1 MAHPGLYTE
10 FFGLTERPFTL
21 LPDPDFLYWSTQHSR
36 AFAVLEYGVAS
47 RAPITVI
54 TGEIGAGKTT
64 LVHALLDRLAESA
77 TVGMISNAQGGRGE
91 LLQWIIS
98 ALSLPLDPMASYVAT
113 FNALQDFVIKEYAAG
128 RRVVLII
135 DEAQNLSLE
144 GLEELRMLTNM
155 NSHKDELLQ
164 LILVGQPEL
173 REMISRPEMRQFAQR
188 VAANFHLSRLESSAV
203 EAYIKHRMVKAGGTG
218 EEFTKQACDRIHAAT
233 RGTPRLVNQL
243 ADLCLV
249 YAYAGEDRLVMS
261 STVDQVLADGVFFAG
276 DMGDE
281 LPQRGVGSGPIDPPG
296 ALREF
301 GRTDTQEPG
310 MGEVAA
316 FRKPR

>member
-1 MAHPGLYTE
+1 MAQPGLYTE

-21 LPDPDFLYWSTQHSR
+21 LPDPDFLYWSTPHTR

-64 LVHALLDRLAESA
+64 LVHALLDRLAENA
-77 TVGMISNAQGGRGE
+77 TVGMIANAQGGRGE
-91 LLQWIIS
+91 LLQWIVS

-113 FNALQDFVIKEYAAG
+113 FNALQDFVIREYAAG

-155 NSHKDELLQ
+155 NSHKDDLLQ

-188 VAANFHLSRLESSAV
+188 VAANFHLPRLDSAAV
-203 EAYIKHRMVKAGGTG
+203 EAYIRHRMQSAGGTG
-218 EEFTKQACDRIHAAT
+218 AEFTKQACERIHAAT

-243 ADLCLV
+243 ADLSLV
-249 YAYAGEDRLVMS
+249 YAYAGDDKLVMS
-261 STVDQVLADGVFFAG
+261 STVDQVLADGAFFAG
-276 DMGDE
+276 DMGDVV
-281 LPQRGVGSGPIDPPG
+281 PTRGVGSPPSDPATGPRDGDQPG
-296 ALREF
+296 GA
-301 GRTDTQEPG
+301 DSG
-310 MGEVAA
+310 MGEIAT

>member
-1 MAHPGLYTE
+1 MGQPGLYTDY
-10 FFGLTERPFTL
+10 FGLTERPFTL
-21 LPDPDFLYWSTQHSR
+21 VPDPDFLYWSAQHTR
-36 AFAVLEYGVAS
+36 AFAVLEYGITA

-64 LVHALLDRLAESA
+64 LVHALLDRMAESA
-77 TVGMISNAQGGRGE
+77 TIGLISNAQGGRGE
-91 LLQWIIS
+91 LLQWIVS

-113 FNALQDFVIKEYAAG
+113 FNALQDFVVREYAAG

-164 LILVGQPEL
+164 LVLVGQPEL
-173 REMISRPEMRQFAQR
+173 RDMISRPEMRQFAQR
-188 VAANFHLSRLESSAV
+188 VAANYHLPRLEARAV
-203 EAYIKHRMVKAGGTG
+203 EAYIRHRMRRAGGTG

-249 YAYAGEDRLVMS
+249 YAFAGEERLVLS
-261 STVDQVLADGVFFAG
+261 STVEQVLSDGVFFSGDLPEDSLVEPPPPARPAAG
-276 DMGDE
+276 SASAM
-281 LPQRGVGSGPIDPPG
+281 PGPVAEPLPG
-296 ALREF
+296 AEIA
-301 GRTDTQEPG
+301 P
-310 MGEVAA
+310 

>member
-1 MAHPGLYTE
+1 
-10 FFGLTERPFTL
+10 
-21 LPDPDFLYWSTQHSR
+21 
-36 AFAVLEYGVAS
+36 
-47 RAPITVI
+47 
-54 TGEIGAGKTT
+54 
-64 LVHALLDRLAESA
+64 
-77 TVGMISNAQGGRGE
+77 MISNAQGGRGE
-91 LLQWIIS
+91 LLQWIVS

-113 FNALQDFVIKEYAAG
+113 FNALQDFVIREYAAG

-173 REMISRPEMRQFAQR
+173 RDMISRPEMRQFAQR
-188 VAANFHLSRLESSAV
+188 VAANFHLPRLDAAGV
-203 EAYIKHRMVKAGGTG
+203 GAYIAHRMTKAGGTG
-218 EEFTKQACDRIHAAT
+218 SEFTKQACERIHAAT

-249 YAYAGEDRLVMS
+249 YAFAGDERLVMS
-261 STVDQVLADGVFFAG
+261 STVEQVLADGVFFAG

-281 LPQRGVGSGPIDPPG
+281 VPVRGIGSGPVDKPAAGPD
-296 ALREF
+296 AAK
-301 GRTDTQEPG
+301 
-310 MGEVAA
+310 GEIAT